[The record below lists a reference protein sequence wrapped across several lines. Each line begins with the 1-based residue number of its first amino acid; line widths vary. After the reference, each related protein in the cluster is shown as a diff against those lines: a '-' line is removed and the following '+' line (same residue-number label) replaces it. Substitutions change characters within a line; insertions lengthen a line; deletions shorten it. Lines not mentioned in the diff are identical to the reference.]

1 MSVLNVPTW
10 WPALDYIEAT
20 FWALAYAFVAISGF
34 KNKSLNKLAMPFTSV
49 LLNFA
54 WEVLSL
60 VDLFCGGGIGLQAL
74 YIRGIWFILDIPI
87 LYLCY
92 KKMNMYTTDK
102 FFKKSFFPTLIVL
115 VLIYAVLYQLPN
127 GILISSFVINLRMEI
142 LFFTRRK
149 KLDSTYRVPIAI
161 FKLFGSIFT
170 GIYYSVA
177 SPLIPFL
184 IIPAITFDAMYV
196 VYAIKEKRYPEKYP
210 LDDKPE
216 YAELFDK
223 ISELR
228 NKKKNTQHASKKK

>member
-1 MSVLNVPTW
+1 MPAW

-34 KNKSLNKLAMPFTSV
+34 KNKSSNKLAMPFTSV

-54 WEVLSL
+54 WEFLSII
-60 VDLFCGGGIGLQAL
+60 DLIRWKSVGLQAW
-74 YIRGIWFILDIPI
+74 YIRGIWFVLDIPI

-102 FFKKSFFPTLIVL
+102 FFKKNFFPTLIVL
-115 VLIYAVLYQLPN
+115 VLVYAVLYQLPN
-127 GILISSFVINLRMEI
+127 GILISSFIINLRMEI

-149 KLDSTYRVPIAI
+149 KLDSTNRVPIAI
-161 FKLFGSIFT
+161 LKLFGSIFT

-184 IIPAITFDAMYV
+184 IIPAITFDVMYV
-196 VYAIKEKRYPEKYP
+196 VYAIKEKRNPEKYP

-216 YAELFDK
+216 YAALIDK

-228 NKKKNTQHASKKK
+228 NKKKNTPQASKKK